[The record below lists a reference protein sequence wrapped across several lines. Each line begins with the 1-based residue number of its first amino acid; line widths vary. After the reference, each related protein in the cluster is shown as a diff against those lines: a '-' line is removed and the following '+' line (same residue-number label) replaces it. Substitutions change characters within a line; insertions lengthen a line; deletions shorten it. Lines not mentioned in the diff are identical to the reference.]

1 MRQWNNVNLYF
12 GAACSVVKNLTIRVS
27 GVTHKQITWLL
38 NIFVAYIRVC
48 VLLLFLVVFSLSEDA
63 TTIAWIGSQPLNRK
77 DSSREEVGVAR

>member
-48 VLLLFLVVFSLSEDA
+48 VLLLFLVVFSLSGDA

-77 DSSREEVGVAR
+77 DSSREDVGIAR

>member
-1 MRQWNNVNLYF
+1 M
-12 GAACSVVKNLTIRVS
+12 
-27 GVTHKQITWLL
+27 

>member
-1 MRQWNNVNLYF
+1 MEQCQCIFRRCVQRRE
-12 GAACSVVKNLTIRVS
+12 KNLTIRVS
-27 GVTHKQITWLL
+27 GVTYKQITWLL